1 MQSNYGTLF
10 IVPTPVGNL
19 EDITLRAIKVLKDVD
34 YILAEDTRHSLKLL
48 NHFNITNSL
57 ISYYKDVEKKKLQNI
72 INDLK
77 NGKDIALI
85 SDAGTPG
92 ISDPGNILIK
102 EAIKENIKVT
112 TLPGATAL
120 IPAIVTSN
128 FDTTH
133 FIFYGFLNNNTTK
146 RKKELENILSFNF
159 PTIIY
164 EAPHRILKTLKTIS
178 EIDEKT
184 EICIA
189 REISKIHEQYIYGT
203 VTEVLEKLESLKG
216 EIVLI
221 IYNAKENN
229 DILKNLTLE
238 EHYSYYEHKGLSK
251 KEIIK
256 QIARDLNVNK
266 DTIYKKFI
274 ND

>member
-1 MQSNYGTLF
+1 MDYGILF

-19 EDITLRAIKVLKDVD
+19 EDITLRAIKVLQDVD

-48 NHFNITNSL
+48 NHFNISNSL
-57 ISYYKDVEKKKLQNI
+57 VSYYKDIEKKKLQNI

-77 NGKDIALI
+77 NGKNIALI

-102 EAIKENIKVT
+102 EAIKESIKVT

-128 FDTTH
+128 FDTSH
-133 FIFYGFLNNNTTK
+133 FVFYGFLNNNNSK
-146 RKKELENILSFNF
+146 RKKELENILSFNL

-164 EAPHRILKTLKTIS
+164 EAPHRILKTLKTIL
-178 EIDEKT
+178 EIDENI
-184 EICIA
+184 EVCIA
-189 REISKIHEQYIYGT
+189 REISKLHEQYIYGT
-203 VTEVLEKLESLKG
+203 VKEVLERLDNLKG

-221 IYNAKENN
+221 VYRDKDNN
-229 DILKNLTLE
+229 DDFFKNLTLE
-238 EHYSYYEHKGLSK
+238 EHYNYYEHKGLTK

-256 QIARDLNVNK
+256 QIAKDLNVNK
-266 DTIYKKFI
+266 DVIYKKFI
-274 ND
+274 N